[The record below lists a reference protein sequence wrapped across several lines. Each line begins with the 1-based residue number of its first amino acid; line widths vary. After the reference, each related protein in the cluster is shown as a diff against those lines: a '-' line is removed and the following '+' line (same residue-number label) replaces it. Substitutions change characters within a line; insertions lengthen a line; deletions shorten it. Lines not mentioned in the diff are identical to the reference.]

1 MFVKL
6 CTSQMAI
13 IDNVRKISDTIWELP
28 TTFKAGM
35 RVPARV
41 IATEKLVREMDEA
54 VYQQIS
60 NVAALPGVTRY
71 ALCMPDGHS
80 GYGFPIGGVA
90 AMDIHEGGVI
100 SPGGIGFDINCGMR
114 LVITNL
120 TLDEVQP
127 SLKEI
132 VDLLFQRVPAG
143 VGSHG
148 FLKLSRQEFRDV
160 VEQGARWCVEHDFGW
175 KEDLEVTEENGY
187 IAGADAAKISE
198 RAIDRGYNQIGTL
211 GSGNHYLE
219 IQVVRSDDVRD
230 KELAARFGITIPNQV
245 VVMFH
250 CGSRGFGHQVAT
262 DYLQIFLKVME
273 SKYGI
278 KILDRELACAP
289 FESSEG
295 HDYFAAMKCG
305 LNMSFANRQVILH
318 RIREVFSEIFG
329 RSAEDLGMQM
339 IYDVAHNT
347 AKLEKHTI
355 DGKEK
360 TLLVHRKGATRAFG
374 PGHEEVAARYRD
386 IGQPVIIGG
395 SMETGSYL
403 LTGAP
408 GGAATFFS
416 TAHGSGR
423 TMSRT
428 KARKQW
434 HGKQLQRDLEA
445 RGIYV
450 RSTSWA
456 GLAEEAGAAYKDIDE
471 VIEATERAGI
481 SKPIV
486 RFTPIGNVKG

>member
-1 MFVKL
+1 
-6 CTSQMAI
+6 MAI
-13 IDNVRKISDTIWELP
+13 IDNVQKISDTVWELP
-28 TTFKAGM
+28 SSYKEGM
-35 RVPARV
+35 RVPARI
-41 IATEKLVREMDEA
+41 IATEKLVYEMDEA

-60 NVAALPGVTRY
+60 NVATLPGIARY

-90 AMDIHEGGVI
+90 AMDVHEGGVI

-114 LVITNL
+114 LVVTNL
-120 TLDEVQP
+120 TLDDVRP
-127 SLKEI
+127 HLKEI

-160 VEQGARWCVEHDFGW
+160 VEQGARWCVEHDYGW
-175 KEDLEVTEENGY
+175 DEDLEVTEENGC

-198 RAIDRGYNQIGTL
+198 REIDRGHNQVGTL

-219 IQVVRSDDVRD
+219 VQVARPEDVRD
-230 KELAARFGITIPNQV
+230 KDLAAKFGITIPNQV

-278 KILDRELACAP
+278 KVLDRELACAP
-289 FESSEG
+289 FDSPEG
-295 HDYFAAMKCG
+295 CDYFAAMKCG

-318 RIREVFSEIFG
+318 QIREVFSEVFG
-329 RSAEDLGMQM
+329 RSAEDLEMRM
-339 IYDVAHNT
+339 VYDVSHNT
-347 AKLEKHTI
+347 AKLERHVV

-374 PGHEEVAARYRD
+374 PGHDEVAARYRN
-386 IGQPVIIGG
+386 IGMPVIIGT
-395 SMETGSYL
+395 SKETDTTLILGPAS
-403 LTGAP
+403 GADN
-408 GGAATFFS
+408 FFY
-416 TAHGSGR
+416 TASRHGR
-423 TMSRT
+423 PMSRT

-456 GLAEEAGAAYKDIDE
+456 GLAEEAGGAYKDIDE
-471 VIEATERAGI
+471 VIAATELAGI
-481 SKPIV
+481 SKPIA